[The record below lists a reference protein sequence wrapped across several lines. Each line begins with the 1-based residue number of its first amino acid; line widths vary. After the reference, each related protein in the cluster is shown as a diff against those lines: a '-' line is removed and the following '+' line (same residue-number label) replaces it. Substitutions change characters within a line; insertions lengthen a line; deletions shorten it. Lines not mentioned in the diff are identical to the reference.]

1 MGGCSRACDYWLLL
15 WVGGMGKGI
24 MVSSAM
30 AIGAMVVGA
39 MVVGASRVELR
50 DLSSKVSRCFGI

>member
-1 MGGCSRACDYWLLL
+1 
-15 WVGGMGKGI
+15 MGKGI

-30 AIGAMVVGA
+30 AIGA